1 VDGAASDG
9 YTGYLCCLPG
19 QIGVQGNVDTVG
31 QSAICVDQG
40 TPFAQ
45 SASGTLV
52 SSSEQCLE
60 PMSCNKCRKT
70 DPIVRG
76 IDSASCYTAIFNK

>member
-1 VDGAASDG
+1 VDGAAFDG

-31 QSAICVDQG
+31 QSAICVDKG
-40 TPFAQ
+40 TSFPQ

-52 SSSEQCLE
+52 SSSEQCLP
-60 PMSCNKCRKT
+60 PMSRNKCLKT
-70 DPIVRG
+70 DPNR
-76 IDSASCYTAIFNK
+76 SRYR